1 MREDDRFI
9 IEQNGNYH
17 TVRDTV
23 DNVPLGMFE
32 FEEDEFPVYACF
44 HMIIDRLNEYWHEIK
59 KLHAK
64 NEELKHF
71 MTHSEAV
78 TDQKELQKIIY
89 KMIHDLLDEKM
100 KENQPLSL
108 TCYIPQSCE
117 HRHAC
122 HENHQK
128 NTASMA
134 RYAMLKELKEEL
146 PYE

>member
-1 MREDDRFI
+1 MMEDKRFI
-9 IEQNGNYH
+9 LIQDGDYF

-32 FEEDEFPVYACF
+32 FKQDEFPVFACF
-44 HMIIDRLNEYWHEIK
+44 CGIIDKLNEDWYEIK
-59 KLHAK
+59 KLHSK
-64 NEELKHF
+64 NKELKHF
-71 MTHSEAV
+71 MTHSEV
-78 TDQKELQKIIY
+78 ITDQKELQKIIY

-100 KENQPLSL
+100 KENMPLSL
-108 TCYIPQSCE
+108 TCYIPQNCK
-117 HRHAC
+117 HKHDC

>member
-1 MREDDRFI
+1 MMEDKRFI
-9 IEQNGNYH
+9 LIQDGDYF

-32 FEEDEFPVYACF
+32 FKQDEFPTFACF
-44 HMIIDRLNEYWHEIK
+44 CMIIEKLNEYWYEIK
-59 KLHAK
+59 KLHSK
-64 NEELKHF
+64 NKELKYF
-71 MTHSEAV
+71 MTHSEAI
-78 TDQKELQKIIY
+78 TNQKELQKIIY

-100 KENQPLSL
+100 KENMPLSL
-108 TCYIPQSCE
+108 TCYIPRNCE

-122 HENHQK
+122 HENYQK